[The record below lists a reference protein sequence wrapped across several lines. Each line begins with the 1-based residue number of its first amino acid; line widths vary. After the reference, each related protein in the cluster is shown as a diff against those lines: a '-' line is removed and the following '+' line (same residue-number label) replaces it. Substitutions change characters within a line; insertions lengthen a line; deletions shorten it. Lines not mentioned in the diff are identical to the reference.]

1 MKFERA
7 SILALALSF
16 GALPL
21 MAQQQTT
28 QESTR
33 TTTVTTSAT
42 ASAPIEPETHHQ
54 LKKDER
60 ANADQAKADH
70 AEAKAVRSKKVRKAE
85 KKQDE
90 ADRAAA
96 RANSPY

>member
-7 SILALALSF
+7 SILALALSI

-28 QESTR
+28 QQQ
-33 TTTVTTSAT
+33 TTTTTTSAT
-42 ASAPIEPETHHQ
+42 ASGPGEPVTHHQ
-54 LKKDER
+54 LKKNER
-60 ANADQAKADH
+60 ADKAQAKADH
-70 AEAKAVRSKKVRKAE
+70 DEAKAVDSHKVRKADE
-85 KKQDE
+85 KQDE

-96 RANSPY
+96 KANNPY